1 MRARPVPLALAALP
15 LAVLASMS
23 AASGARA
30 DQTPGGDTEA
40 GGYSVSVQVKFTGNA
55 APGGGGGSTLAVN
68 LHPVCWWE
76 AAPGDYTNAEAMLD
90 WYDAVTGGVQSPGM
104 FAQYGP
110 RSVWEDAAAREA
122 SGQDLSW
129 YKAYCKDPR
138 DYVDY
143 GLGSVD
149 TGDDNPIAGNNPTWT
164 TFLFRAF
171 GAGEEI
177 PAPMV
182 TPEELAQAARDNL
195 QIPDPEIDRNPR
207 VHETGD
213 ATLVGLPTFF
223 WVTDPDS
230 VGGEAG
236 ERFIRAEVV
245 GAGEAVWAEVTA
257 ATGGLNLDWP
267 GGHKLCPPEVAM
279 KPYTAG
285 MGEAGACT
293 VEFQRA
299 STGYPGGYPV
309 QASTAWTA
317 QWVGSD
323 GGGGALD
330 PLANE
335 VTELIPVAEVQN
347 VVEP

>member
-1 MRARPVPLALAALP
+1 MKRRRAALAVAAATLP
-15 LAVLASMS
+15 LAVLAPMT
-23 AASGARA
+23 ASYA
-30 DQTPGGDTEA
+30 DQTPGGDSA
-40 GGYSVSVQVKFTGNA
+40 PGGYSVSVQVRFSGNA
-55 APGGGGGSTLAVN
+55 APGGGGGTTVSVN

-76 AAPGDYTNAEAMLD
+76 PAPGNFQDAEAMLD
-90 WYDAVTGGVQSPGM
+90 WYDGVTGGVQSPGM
-104 FAQYGP
+104 FSQYGP

-122 SGQDLSW
+122 AGQDVSW

-143 GLGSVD
+143 GLGSTD
-149 TGDDNPIAGNNPTWT
+149 TGDDNPIANNNPTWT
-164 TFLFRAF
+164 TFLYRAF
-171 GAGEEI
+171 GAGEPI

-182 TPEELAQAARDNL
+182 TPEELAEAARDNL
-195 QIPDPEIDRNPR
+195 QIPEPQIDRNPR
-207 VHETGD
+207 VHDTDD

-257 ATGGLNLDWP
+257 STGGLNLDWP

-279 KPYTAG
+279 KKYSQG
-285 MGEAGACT
+285 MGEDGACT

-309 QASTAWTA
+309 EASTAWTA
-317 QWVGSD
+317 AWVGSD
-323 GGGGALD
+323 GGGGALA
-330 PLANE
+330 PLANQ